1 MFKVTYITYY
11 VLAENKQ
18 DVHAMILPR
27 LLRLVQCGTFPQLPE
42 SSKGK
47 AVTTTAC
54 RKIG

>member
-1 MFKVTYITYY
+1 MFEVTYVTYY

-27 LLRLVQCGTFPQLPE
+27 LLRLVQCGTLPQLPE
-42 SSKGK
+42 SKGT
-47 AVTTTAC
+47 VTTTAC